1 MLFNPNFDLTLERIV
16 DVPAHKIWEAWTVPT
31 KLVPWF
37 CPKPWSVSECEID
50 LRPGGKFYTLMQGPN
65 GESMP
70 NTGCFL
76 EIIPDRKLVWTGA
89 LGEDFRPNPVDHL
102 GFPFTGIIE
111 LSPHGGGTK
120 YVATVLHN
128 SKKDRDTHAQMGFEA
143 GWGAALDQMVA
154 MIKGE

>member
-16 DVPAHKIWEAWTVPT
+16 DVPAHKIWEAWTVPA
-31 KLVPWF
+31 KLMPWF

-50 LRPGGKFYTLMQGPN
+50 LRPGGKFYTLMRGPN

-102 GFPFTGIIE
+102 GFPFTGVIE
-111 LSPHGGGTK
+111 LSPHGGAQNTSPLFCITAK
-120 YVATVLHN
+120 KTVIPMRKWVL
-128 SKKDRDTHAQMGFEA
+128 RRA
-143 GWGAALDQMVA
+143 GAPRS
-154 MIKGE
+154 IKWWR

>member
-50 LRPGGKFYTLMQGPN
+50 LRPGGKFYTLMRGPN

>member
-16 DVPAHKIWEAWTVPT
+16 DVPAHKIWEAWTVPA
-31 KLVPWF
+31 KLMPWF

-128 SKKDRDTHAQMGFEA
+128 SEKDRDTHAQMGFEA